1 VKKPIA
7 VLLMVAFVPVQLL
20 GWGSKGHRII
30 ADIAYSRLTPKT
42 RNNLQLLLGHDSLAS
57 ISMWADDIRQ
67 QRDDSV
73 DWHFVNIPA
82 AASSFNEQRDCFRP
96 WAKHSGALTDHHDC
110 AVDRIEIF
118 SRVLADLTAPPQQR
132 LEALKWVVHLV
143 GDLHQ
148 PLHATESGHGG
159 NDIKLAVF
167 GNELCGE
174 HECNLHRVWDTEML
188 DHAPLSEQEY
198 VERLQD
204 LIRTE
209 SLDRYA
215 GGSPADWANESHGQA
230 QTIINQ
236 RPASVDQ
243 TYYEANIHLV
253 NERLALAGLRLAALL
268 NRTLGTIRSTGVS
281 QRRSLNGRG
290 R

>member
-1 VKKPIA
+1 VRKTIA
-7 VLLMVAFVPVQLL
+7 ALLMVAFVPLQLL
-20 GWGSKGHRII
+20 GWGAKGHRII
-30 ADIAYSRLTPKT
+30 ADIAYSRLTAQT
-42 RNNLQLLLGHDSLAS
+42 RNNLQLLLGRDSLAS

-67 QRDDSV
+67 QRDDSI
-73 DWHFVNIPA
+73 DWHFVNIPD

-96 WAKHSGALTDHHDC
+96 WAKHDGARTDHHNC
-110 AVDRIEIF
+110 AVDRIGSF
-118 SRVLADLTAPPQQR
+118 SRVLADPTAPPQQR

-159 NDIKLAVF
+159 NDIKLPVF
-167 GNELCGE
+167 GNAQCGE

-188 DHAPLSEQEY
+188 DHTGLSEQEY
-198 VERLQD
+198 VEQLQD

-209 SLDRYA
+209 HLERDA

-230 QTIINQ
+230 QTIMKH
-236 RPASVDQ
+236 RPALVDQ
-243 TYYEANIHLV
+243 AYYDANIHLA

-268 NRTLGTIRSTGVS
+268 NRTLGTIPQH
-281 QRRSLNGRG
+281 QR
-290 R
+290 